1 MGSNDLENYFFKIA
15 FKSKSKGK
23 ECNDAL
29 VGYTLA
35 FFIAFNHKS

>member
-1 MGSNDLENYFFKIA
+1 MGSNDLENSSFEIA

-29 VGYTLA
+29 VGYILA
-35 FFIAFNHKS
+35 FFIAFDHKN